1 MLYFFKW
8 LLFPLLYLLSLLYG
22 GVMLLRNKFFDLGL
36 LPEKE
41 YGISVISIGN
51 ITVGGTGKTPLTE
64 YVIGL
69 LKDKHKVAL
78 LSRGYKRKTKG
89 ALIASADSTAAD
101 IGDEPMQIKTKF
113 PEITVAVAEK
123 RTEGIDKL
131 LEKARPEVIVL
142 DDAYQHRYVK
152 PGLSIL
158 LIDYNRPL
166 WKDFTF
172 PAGNLRE
179 PASGKKRADI
189 IVVSKCPADIT
200 SREKHDIVNRI
211 KPGNWQ
217 SVFFT
222 TVDYGSPVNV
232 SGSGDFP
239 DGGFKVLAIAG
250 IARPGPF
257 FDLVSARYDLHS
269 RMVFP
274 DHHSFSENDCMR
286 IEDVFNGIDAVKKVI
301 VTTEK
306 DMMRFKA
313 AGCFKSELM
322 QHIWYIPIKSSFLF
336 DDENKFN
343 QIIHRYVEKGKKD
356 SRLSE

>member
-1 MLYFFKW
+1 
-8 LLFPLLYLLSLLYG
+8 
-22 GVMLLRNKFFDLGL
+22 MLLRNKFFDLGL
-36 LPEKE
+36 LHESRYDLP
-41 YGISVISIGN
+41 VISIGN

-69 LKDKHKVAL
+69 LKEEHRVAL

-89 ALIASADSTAAD
+89 ALIASPDSTAED

-123 RTEGIDKL
+123 RTEGIDRL
-131 LEKARPEVIVL
+131 LKERQPEVIVL

-179 PASGKKRADI
+179 PVSGKKRADI
-189 IVVSKCPADIT
+189 IVVSKCPAGIT
-200 SREKHDIVNRI
+200 SDEKDKIVRKIN
-211 KPGNWQ
+211 PESEQ

-222 TVDYGSPVNV
+222 TVKYGVPVNV
-232 SGSGDFP
+232 SGSGNFP
-239 DGGFKVLAIAG
+239 DANVKVLAVAG
-250 IARPGPF
+250 IAKPGPF
-257 FDLVSARYDLHS
+257 FDLVSERYDLES
-269 RMVFP
+269 RITFP
-274 DHHSFSENDCMR
+274 DHHSFSESDCRR
-286 IEDVFNGIDAVKKVI
+286 IEEAFNGIDAGQKVI
-301 VTTEK
+301 FTTEK

-313 AGCFKSELM
+313 AGCFKTELM
-322 QHIWYIPIKSSFLF
+322 QHVWYIPIKAAFLF
-336 DDENKFN
+336 DEENKFN
-343 QIIHRYVEKGKKD
+343 QLIHRYVEKGKKD
-356 SRLSE
+356 SKLSE